1 MSGGVL
7 TPMQRIILAAAQRQ
21 PGQYS
26 RSGLAKLLA
35 GSRSRR
41 LGVLIDSPDHGR
53 LARYSRKAITDQID
67 ILLQQGWLGLDA
79 YQNVIA
85 VIAEPLDSDDGA

>member
-1 MSGGVL
+1 MTAVAL
-7 TPMQRIILAAAQRQ
+7 TAMQRIILAAAQRQ

-26 RSGLAKLLA
+26 RSTLAKLLA

-53 LARYSRKAITDQID
+53 LSPYSRKAITDQID

-79 YQNVIA
+79 YQNVMPA
-85 VIAEPLDSDDGA
+85 AAEPLDSDDGA

>member
-1 MSGGVL
+1 MTGDAL
-7 TPMQRIILAAAQRQ
+7 TPRQRIILLAAQRQ
-21 PGQYS
+21 PGRYS

-41 LGVLIDSPDHGR
+41 LAVLTDSPDHGR
-53 LARYSRKAITDQID
+53 LARHSRKEIADQID

-79 YQNVIA
+79 YQNVIPA
-85 VIAEPLDSDDGA
+85 AAEALGSDDGA